1 MILGRSKPKAPEKPA
16 EPVKA
21 PEKAEAAP
29 APNTGAAAPAGDP
42 AAKQQQIRPRDARQT
57 RMAQSFA
64 QVVAVLMR
72 DPNFKKLPLADLEW
86 LVLPP
91 LMAGQFRLAHMQT
104 GRPVN
109 EKTVRHARSRR
120 RRALGECFARDR

>member
-1 MILGRSKPKAPEKPA
+1 MILGRSKPKAATPPV
-16 EPVKA
+16 EPQVKA
-21 PEKAEAAP
+21 PEQPQATDAA
-29 APNTGAAAPAGDP
+29 AAAPNQP
-42 AAKQQQIRPRDARQT
+42 IRPRDARQI
-57 RMAQSFA
+57 RIAQSFA

-104 GRPVN
+104 QQPGNDKQPGM
-109 EKTVRHARSRR
+109 TGSRR
-120 RRALGECFARDR
+120 RGAVGARLARDR